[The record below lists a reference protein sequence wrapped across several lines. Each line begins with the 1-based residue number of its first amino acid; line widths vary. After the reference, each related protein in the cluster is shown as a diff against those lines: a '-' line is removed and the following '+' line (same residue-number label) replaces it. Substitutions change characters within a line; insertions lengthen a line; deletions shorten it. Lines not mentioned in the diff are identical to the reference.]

1 MFLMCWAYQIRWSIH
16 QSIFTAAYIC
26 LTNSQQAKKPI
37 VPVMQKKLY
46 ETMAMYPKYMAI
58 GT

>member
-1 MFLMCWAYQIRWSIH
+1 MCWAYQTRWSIH

-26 LTNSQQAKKPI
+26 LTNSQQAKNPI